1 MSRNTTRL
9 RVVPPPSEPPVTD
22 GPPEP
27 EADPEDVARTI
38 CLRLLTA
45 RPCTR
50 AELAAELRR
59 RRVPDAAAEAVLER
73 FGEVGLIDDRAFAAA
88 WVERQQRRRGLS
100 RRALTE
106 ELRRKGVGSEEVA
119 DAVAAVTDDDER
131 AQARAIVD
139 RRLGSVRALPYDKA
153 VSRLV
158 GALARKGYG
167 AGLAYAVVR
176 EALGG
181 TTSDPDDDGFAAF

>member
-1 MSRNTTRL
+1 MKKTNLRL
-9 RVVPPPSEPPVTD
+9 LPSPSD

-27 EADPEDVARTI
+27 DADPEEVARTI
-38 CLRLLTA
+38 CLRMLTA

-50 AELAAELRR
+50 AELATELRR
-59 RRVPDAAAEAVLER
+59 RHVPDAAAEAVLER
-73 FGEVGLIDDRAFAAA
+73 FGDVGLVDDRAFAAA

-100 RRALTE
+100 RRALAE

-119 DAVAAVTDDDER
+119 DAVAVVTDDDER
-131 AQARAIVD
+131 TRARAIVD
-139 RRLGSVRALPYDKA
+139 RKLHGVRALPYDKA
-153 VSRLV
+153 VARLV

-181 TTSDPDDDGFAAF
+181 GTPDPGDDGFAAF